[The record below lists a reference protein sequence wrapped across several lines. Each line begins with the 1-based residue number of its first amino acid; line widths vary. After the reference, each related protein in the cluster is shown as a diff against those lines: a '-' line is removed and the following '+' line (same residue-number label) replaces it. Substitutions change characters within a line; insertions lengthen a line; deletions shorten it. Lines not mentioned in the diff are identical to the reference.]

1 LLRYHVNC
9 SEAELAG
16 ERRCAQPL
24 CCTASSNG
32 SPGTGLTHHSWI
44 SDASE
49 RVAQQASSE
58 SRPLEVRVCGT
69 QSDRY
74 LQRST
79 RRPER
84 TTISAVV
91 GKRARLDPGH
101 PGQRWCRHG
110 HVRKR
115 RERRGGPTPPFAVT
129 GTVTEDLLVF
139 TVNWGGLITTWCG
152 HHVDA
157 DGSAQILT
165 LWYLVKAVPDET
177 NPANQWK
184 MIEAG
189 ADSFMRA

>member
-1 LLRYHVNC
+1 MRH
-9 SEAELAG
+9 AERSVFAAVHETSRTNYDFSGRWKNEL
-16 ERRCAQPL
+16 
-24 CCTASSNG
+24 G
-32 SPGTGLTHHSWI
+32 SILDIRVRDGVITGTY
-44 SDASE
+44 
-49 RVAQQASSE
+49 V
-58 SRPLEVRVCGT
+58 
-69 QSDRY
+69 
-74 LQRST
+74 
-79 RRPER
+79 
-84 TTISAVV
+84 SAVSA
-91 GKRARLDPGH
+91 G
-101 PGQRWCRHG
+101 
-110 HVRKR
+110 
-115 RERRGGPTPPFAVT
+115 GGPTPPFPVT